1 MSDQRRSRPNTRLR
15 ALISEAGWTQEALAR
30 AVKAVGAEA
39 GVSLY
44 YDRTTVGHWLAGAL
58 PRRAARLFVLE
69 ALARRL
75 GRPVG
80 AEEAGFP
87 PERVPEPDA
96 EYAVGRPAMALERL
110 AQDCLMML
118 SGRGEERPFRVGSV
132 AVPGW
137 PHARPDGG
145 SPHGGGP
152 DGEGPDGGGADRP
165 GGPARPLELREL
177 QAVERFFAASIDS
190 FGGVH
195 ARRALLAYMGH
206 DVTRLYPSPRSRD
219 RRRAVLCGAA
229 RLACLA
235 ARMSGDAGRNGA
247 AQLCL
252 EQAMS
257 LAAAARDPVTWAL
270 ALRGMSERAGA
281 LGHVRAAVQAAQAAE
296 AVAVPGAP
304 WHVRAFVLA
313 QSGVAH
319 AAAGSRQD
327 ALTALDAAERALERA
342 TPSGCEVAWS
352 GPFDSYPRAALVYQQ
367 GQTLRALGDLRGAL
381 RAWRT
386 SLDLRA
392 DSDCRGRMLTHCQ
405 VASTLLAVGELE
417 ESCAAAGAA
426 ADLAVALHS
435 EQARIA
441 LERLTHELV
450 PYRRSVAVRRLMR
463 RLRQP
468 PEAVR

>member
-1 MSDQRRSRPNTRLR
+1 MVASDQRRSRPNTRLR

-39 GVSLY
+39 GVALY
-44 YDRTTVGHWLAGAL
+44 YDRTAVGHWLAGAL
-58 PRRAARLFVLE
+58 PRQAARLFVVE

-87 PERVPEPDA
+87 PERLPVPDPRS
-96 EYAVGRPAMALERL
+96 AVAHPVVALERL
-110 AQDCLMML
+110 AQDSLMML
-118 SGRGEERPFRVGSV
+118 SGRGEGRPFRVASV

-137 PHARPDGG
+137 PYARPDGV
-145 SPHGGGP
+145 
-152 DGEGPDGGGADRP
+152 GADDP
-165 GGPARPLELREL
+165 GEMAPPFELREL

-195 ARRALLAYMGH
+195 ARRALLAYVGH
-206 DVTRLYPSPRSRD
+206 DVTRLYPSRPSRD
-219 RRRAVLCGAA
+219 RHGAVLCGAA
-229 RLACLA
+229 RLAYLA

-252 EQAMS
+252 EHAMG

-270 ALRGMSERAGA
+270 ALRGMSERACL
-281 LGHVRAAVQAAQAAE
+281 LGHVAAAVQAAQGAQ
-296 AVAVPGAP
+296 AVGLAGVP
-304 WHVRAFVLA
+304 WHTRAFVLA

-319 AAAGSRQD
+319 AAAGSRRD
-327 ALTALDAAERALERA
+327 ALTALNAAERALERA
-342 TPSGCEVAWS
+342 ALSDSEGARS

-367 GQTLRALGDLRGAL
+367 GQTLRALGDLEGAL

-405 VASTLLAVGELE
+405 MASTLLAAGELE
-417 ESCAAAGAA
+417 ESCSAAGAA
-426 ADLAVALHS
+426 ADLAVAIHS
-435 EQARIA
+435 EQARNA
-441 LERLTHELV
+441 LKRLTRELV
-450 PYRRSVAVRRLMR
+450 PYRRSPVVRQLMR
-463 RLRQP
+463 RLRQT